1 MYGKTLEED
10 LKSELGG
17 QFEQVAIAL
26 LMPRYEY
33 DARNLRKAIKVS
45 KFYNLSIYKLDIL
58 LNTTRESVQTK
69 KQ

>member
-58 LNTTRESVQTK
+58 LNPIRESVQTK